1 MDDNAAQV
9 YWQTSTRVSDWCK
22 MPPGGDELNV
32 AVALSLLG
40 VKSKW
45 VSDSVADSSIF
56 LFCFFES
63 EVEAC
68 QNCIVRCCVTQQQW
82 FGP

>member
-9 YWQTSTRVSDWCK
+9 YWQTSTRVSDWCN

-45 VSDSVADSSIF
+45 VSDSVADSSMLFF
-56 LFCFFES
+56 LNLKLKH
-63 EVEAC
+63 AK
-68 QNCIVRCCVTQQQW
+68 TA
-82 FGP
+82 

>member
-1 MDDNAAQV
+1 MAA
-9 YWQTSTRVSDWCK
+9 DIGDMMLCK

-56 LFCFFES
+56 PFCFFES
-63 EVEAC
+63 EFEAC
-68 QNCIVRCCVTQQQW
+68 QNCIVRRCVTQQNNGLGRH
-82 FGP
+82 F

>member
-1 MDDNAAQV
+1 MAADIGDMLKQ
-9 YWQTSTRVSDWCK
+9 

-56 LFCFFES
+56 F
-63 EVEAC
+63 
-68 QNCIVRCCVTQQQW
+68 
-82 FGP
+82 

>member
-1 MDDNAAQV
+1 
-9 YWQTSTRVSDWCK
+9 

-45 VSDSVADSSIF
+45 VSDSVADKF
-56 LFCFFES
+56 HLCFNLKLKH
-63 EVEAC
+63 AKAA
-68 QNCIVRCCVTQQQW
+68 
-82 FGP
+82 